1 MVSGRPFLQIP
12 GPTNVPDRILRAM
25 DRPVI
30 DHRGPDFAAL
40 TKGILPPLQQI
51 FGTREGAVVLYP
63 SSGTGAWEASL
74 TNVLAPGERVLAFN
88 YGHFSDLFARTA
100 RTLGFTVDEVP
111 LRWGEALP
119 PSEVEA
125 RLRDDRGER
134 RYAAVLVVHNETST
148 GVTSDI
154 GAIRAAIDATSHDAL
169 LIVDA
174 VSSLASID
182 FRFDEWRVDVALTG
196 SQKGLMLP
204 PGLGIVCAGPLAL
217 ARAEQGGSPRNFFDW
232 RPIIRDNKVGFFPY
246 TPATLLLYGLR
257 EALTM
262 LVEEEGLAAVYARHR
277 ALADGVRAA
286 VAAWALDTLCDDPA
300 RASQTLTAVVLPPEI
315 DSDAVI
321 RTARERFGLALGVG
335 LGRLKGRVLR
345 IGHLGA
351 LNELEVLGTLGGV
364 ELALRESGMPI
375 ELGAGVAAA
384 QRAFVRPP
392 APQATH
398 RDEATL
404 ARP

>member
-1 MVSGRPFLQIP
+1 M
-12 GPTNVPDRILRAM
+12 
-25 DRPVI
+25 
-30 DHRGPDFAAL
+30 
-40 TKGILPPLQQI
+40 
-51 FGTREGAVVLYP
+51 
-63 SSGTGAWEASL
+63 
-74 TNVLAPGERVLAFN
+74 
-88 YGHFSDLFARTA
+88 
-100 RTLGFTVDEVP
+100 
-111 LRWGEALP
+111 
-119 PSEVEA
+119 
-125 RLRDDRGER
+125 
-134 RYAAVLVVHNETST
+134 
-148 GVTSDI
+148 
-154 GAIRAAIDATSHDAL
+154 
-169 LIVDA
+169 
-174 VSSLASID
+174 
-182 FRFDEWRVDVALTG
+182 DVALTG

-204 PGLGIVCAGPLAL
+204 PGLGIVCAGPQAL
-217 ARAEQGGSPRNFFDW
+217 TRAEQGGSPRNFFDW
-232 RPIIRDNKVGFFPY
+232 RPIIRDNKAGFFPY

-286 VAAWALDTLCDDPA
+286 VAAWGLDTLGDDPA
-300 RASQTLTAVVLPPEI
+300 RASQTLTAVVMPPEI

-364 ELALRESGMPI
+364 ELALRESGMAI

-384 QRAFVRPP
+384 QRSFVRPP
-392 APQATH
+392 APQAT
-398 RDEATL
+398 RQNEATL